1 MHDRYEETA
10 MTAITRFNPFRTP
23 ARFETPAIFDD
34 LFRNLGLSPAWNQ
47 PEFASDMRV
56 DITEDDDAYHIA
68 TEIPGVAKDDI
79 DVSVEG
85 NRVAISAE
93 TKREK
98 EKKDE
103 KELIVERA
111 WGRAYRAFALP
122 GDIDGNRTEARYD
135 KGVLTLMLP
144 KKANGNARR
153 ITVS

>member
-1 MHDRYEETA
+1 
-10 MTAITRFNPFRTP
+10 MTSLTRFNPFRTA
-23 ARFETPAIFDD
+23 ARFGTPVFDD
-34 LFRNLGLSPAWNQ
+34 LLRNFGLGQVWDQS
-47 PEFASDMRV
+47 EFGSDMRV
-56 DITEDDDAYHIA
+56 NISEDDDAYHVSA
-68 TEIPGVAKDDI
+68 EIPGVNKDDI

-85 NRVAISAE
+85 NHVAINAE

-103 KELIVERA
+103 KELVVERS

-135 KGVLTLMLP
+135 KGVLTLTLP

-153 ITVS
+153 ITVG